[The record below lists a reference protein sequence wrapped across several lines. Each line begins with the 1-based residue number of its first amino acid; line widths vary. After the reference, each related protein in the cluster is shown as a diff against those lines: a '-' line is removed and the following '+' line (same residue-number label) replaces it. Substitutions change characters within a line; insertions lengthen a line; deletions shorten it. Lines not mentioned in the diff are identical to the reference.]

1 MKSANGRWDFSR
13 QSYWVSSVFV
23 SLEWIL
29 RFTPNIF
36 SSPHTKTCFWF
47 CSWHGKKEMEG
58 WQGRPFGTWWGHGL
72 LCWQVHVFA
81 TNCAEDRRKYHGGH
95 AGNREQILARIL
107 WNYGELMWN
116 PKQKP
121 LEIKRVTQYNLI
133 IEKTFE
139 DPWESVKSQV
149 LLFSFLGSRHRLF
162 WPLLSNHRKWSEAQ
176 SGLTTQQLVARM
188 YLLNDVPWMNSLLPG
203 TSWNPAVTLKVKPR
217 SRLNK
222 PLRPPFY

>member
-1 MKSANGRWDFSR
+1 
-13 QSYWVSSVFV
+13 
-23 SLEWIL
+23 
-29 RFTPNIF
+29 
-36 SSPHTKTCFWF
+36 
-47 CSWHGKKEMEG
+47 MEG

-121 LEIKRVTQYNLI
+121 LEIKRVTQYNLV

-162 WPLLSNHRKWSEAQ
+162 WLFSRITA
-176 SGLTTQQLVARM
+176 SGPRRSQGSQHSSWWRGCTYWMTCPGWTPC
-188 YLLNDVPWMNSLLPG
+188 YLEHPG
-203 TSWNPAVTLKVKPR
+203 TQLWPLMSNPDFV
-217 SRLNK
+217 
-222 PLRPPFY
+222 